1 MAKFPD
7 FLKSK
12 ERMLP
17 RRGFLLGAINLSWV
31 VPLVAGLWG
40 LAKYLRFEPPT
51 TGGTQFP
58 LGSSASLPDLPAYI
72 ENGQVWLHEDSSGY
86 FAVDAICTHLGCIVR
101 LQADTT
107 YQCRCHG
114 SRFTADGT
122 VINGPATRPLRF
134 LRLYWSGSG
143 TLTVDRTSAVE
154 ASFRLPK
161 T

>member
-1 MAKFPD
+1 MTRLPD

-17 RRGFLLGAINLSWV
+17 RREFLLGAVNVSWA

-40 LAKYLRFEPPT
+40 LVKYLRFEPPT

-58 LGSSASLPDLPAYI
+58 LGSPASLPHLPAYI

-86 FAVDAICTHLGCIVR
+86 FAVDAICTHLGCTVR

-114 SRFTADGT
+114 SRFTSDGT

-134 LRLYWSGSG
+134 LRLYWSSTG
-143 TLTVDRTSAVE
+143 TLTVDRASPVE